1 MKPFNRMLGVKLHS
15 MGIVEVR
22 EEERERK
29 RMCFYVRNDR
39 ETKKEIKCVD
49 YCVVLRF
56 VVWPS
61 YLLTETNHTR
71 MGQNYGA
78 RLCY

>member
-1 MKPFNRMLGVKLHS
+1 MLGVKLHS

-39 ETKKEIKCVD
+39 ETKKRDKVC
-49 YCVVLRF
+49 
-56 VVWPS
+56 
-61 YLLTETNHTR
+61 
-71 MGQNYGA
+71 
-78 RLCY
+78 